1 MAKIA
6 DLLAAG
12 RTVSFE
18 FPPPKTPKALVAF
31 DETMEDIAQLGPSF
45 ISVTYGALGTTRDT
59 TRDVVIRVDKE
70 RDFPAV
76 PHLTCVGHSRAQME
90 ELLVHY
96 RDAGIENILAL
107 AGDPPA
113 DGSDPGGDFTY
124 ATELIDMIREVGDF
138 GVVVAAFPEVHPRSP
153 DRESDR
159 RHLAAKLG
167 QADAAISQFFYDPAD
182 YVRMVEELDALGCTT
197 PVIPGVMPFISV
209 AGLRRMATMN
219 GSAIPAALEPRLEA
233 VDGDKEATRA
243 LGVEVASEVGA
254 RLLEEG
260 VPGLHLYTMNKAQ
273 SVREVC
279 ANLGLLED
287 GEAEATEAEVDAAAS
302 PAADVN
308 DRSTPG

>member
-18 FPPPKTPKALVAF
+18 FPPPKTPQALVTF
-31 DETMEDIAQLGPSF
+31 DETMEDLAGLHPSF

-59 TRDVVIRVDKE
+59 TRDVVVRVDKE

-76 PHLTCVGHSRAQME
+76 PHLTCVGHSRADLE
-90 ELLVHY
+90 DLLVHY

-113 DGSDPGGDFTY
+113 DGSDPGGDFTF
-124 ATELIDMIREVGDF
+124 ATELIDLIREVGDF
-138 GVVVAAFPEVHPRSP
+138 GVVVAAFPEVHPRSS
-153 DRESDR
+153 DRETDR
-159 RHLAAKLG
+159 RYLAAKLAR
-167 QADAAISQFFYDPAD
+167 ADAAITQFFYEPAD
-182 YVRMVEELDALGCTT
+182 YLKMVDELAARGCET
-197 PVIPGVMPFISV
+197 PVIPGIFPFINV
-209 AGLRRMATMN
+209 GGLRRMAGMN
-219 GSAIPAALEPRLEA
+219 GSVIPSWLEPRLEL

-243 LGVEVASEVGA
+243 LGVEVASELGA

-260 VPGLHLYTMNKAQ
+260 VPGLHLYTMNKAR

-279 ANLGLLED
+279 ANLGVLQD
-287 GEAEATEAEVDAAAS
+287 GTAPDPGAA
-302 PAADVN
+302 
-308 DRSTPG
+308 PG

>member
-12 RTVSFE
+12 RTLSFE
-18 FPPPKTPKALVAF
+18 FPPPKTAQALVAF
-31 DETMEDIAQLGPSF
+31 DETMEDLAQLHPSF

-76 PHLTCVGHSRAQME
+76 PHLTCVGHTRAAME

-113 DGSDPGGDFTY
+113 DGSEAVGDFTY
-124 ATELIDMIREVGDF
+124 ATELIEMMREIGDF

-159 RHLAAKLG
+159 RHLAAKLA
-167 QADAAISQFFYDPAD
+167 QADAAITQFFYDPSD
-182 YVRMVEELDALGCTT
+182 YLRMVEELDALGCAT
-197 PVIPGVMPFISV
+197 PLIPGVMPFISV
-209 AGLRRMATMN
+209 AGLRRMAAMN
-219 GSAIPAALEPRLEA
+219 GSAIPRDLEPRLDA

-243 LGVEVASEVGA
+243 LGVEVASELGA

-260 VPGLHLYTMNKAQ
+260 VPGLHLYTMNKAR

-279 ANLGLLED
+279 ANLGILP
-287 GEAEATEAEVDAAAS
+287 DAGGGA
-302 PAADVN
+302 
-308 DRSTPG
+308 PG